1 MSKWIAAPTI
11 DDLQILAQGTGYAVR
26 VDREGFHIRNT
37 STGATTVVSTAD
49 EVIDTVCRRT
59 L

>member
-1 MSKWIAAPTI
+1 MSKWITAPSME
-11 DDLQILAQGTGYAVR
+11 DLQFMAQDTGYAVR
-26 VDREGFHIRNT
+26 VDRDGFHIRNT
-37 STGATTVVSTAD
+37 STGASTVVQTAD